1 MLIAIDHGNK
11 QMKTIHSRPFVS
23 GLMESTTRPFGSD
36 ILEYQGKF
44 YSLSNQRIPYKRDK
58 TEDDRFFILTLFGIA
73 EELRLKERYGEEVVH
88 VSLAVGLPPAHYG
101 SQNQSFVQYFLGR
114 GIVNFQFH
122 DNPYTVYIEDV
133 RCYPQAFAAAVT
145 MMDKLLDKPKV
156 LIIDIGGFTADYL
169 MMRSGRADLSICDSL
184 ENGVILLYNR
194 IRAKTNSEYDI
205 LLEETDIDSILKGN
219 KGSYPQAVVSLVENL
234 AQDFVNDL
242 ANSLRERMLDLM
254 SGMVVFVGGG
264 AILLRRVIETSGK
277 VGNPLFVED
286 INANAKGYEF
296 LYKMETTRR

>member
-11 QMKTIHSRPFVS
+11 QMKTIHCPPFVS
-23 GLMESTTRPFGSD
+23 GLAESITRPFGSN
-36 ILEYQGKF
+36 ILEYQDKF
-44 YSLSNQRIPYKRDK
+44 YTLSNQRIPYKRDK

-73 EELRLKERYGEEVVH
+73 EELHIEEKYGEEVVH

-101 SQNQSFVQYFLGR
+101 AQSQAFIRYFLGR
-114 GIVNFQFH
+114 GIVNFQYR
-122 DNPYTVYIEDV
+122 DNPYTIYIKDV

-145 MMDKLLDKPKV
+145 MMNKLLDKPRV
-156 LIIDIGGFTADYL
+156 LIVDIGGVTADYL

-194 IRAKTNSEYDI
+194 IRTKVNSEFDI
-205 LLEETDIDSILKGN
+205 LLEETDIDDILKNSKSGY
-219 KGSYPQAVVSLVENL
+219 SPEVISLVEKM
-234 AQDFVNDL
+234 AQNFINDL

-254 SGMVVFVGGG
+254 SGTVVFVGGG
-264 AILLRRVIETSGK
+264 AILLRRQIEASGK
-277 VGNPLFVED
+277 VRNAVFVED

-296 LYKMETTRR
+296 LYKMETTGR

>member
-205 LLEETDIDSILKGN
+205 LLEETDIDSILKGS
-219 KGSYPQAVVSLVENL
+219 KCSYPQAVVSLVENL

>member
-11 QMKTIHSRPFVS
+11 QMKTIHCPPFVS
-23 GLMESTTRPFGSD
+23 GLAESITKPFGSD
-36 ILEYQGKF
+36 ILEYQDRF
-44 YSLSNQRIPYKRDK
+44 YTLSNQRIPYKRDK

-73 EELRLKERYGEEVVH
+73 EEILAEEGYGEEVMRL
-88 VSLAVGLPPAHYG
+88 SLAVGLPPAHYG
-101 SQNQSFVQYFLGR
+101 AQNKAFIQYFSNR
-114 GIVNFQFH
+114 GIEKFRYRGK
-122 DNPYTVYIEDV
+122 PYTIYIEDV

-145 MMDKLLDKPKV
+145 MMDKLIGKSRV

-169 MMRSGRADLSICDSL
+169 MMRSGRADLTVCDSL

-194 IRAKTNSEYDI
+194 IRTKANAEFDI
-205 LLEETDIDSILKGN
+205 LLEEADIDGILKDGE
-219 KGSYPQAVVSLVENL
+219 STYSPAVVSLVEKL

-264 AILLRRVIETSGK
+264 AILLRRHIEASRK

-286 INANAKGYEF
+286 ISANAKGYEF
-296 LYKMETTRR
+296 LYKAETIGR

>member
-11 QMKTIHSRPFVS
+11 QMKTIHCPPFVS
-23 GLMESTTRPFGSD
+23 GLAESITKPFGSD
-36 ILEYQGKF
+36 ILEYQNKF
-44 YSLSNQRIPYKRDK
+44 YTLSNQRIPYKRDK

-73 EELRLKERYGEEVVH
+73 EEILAGEGYGEEVMRI
-88 VSLAVGLPPAHYG
+88 SLAVGLPPAHYG
-101 SQNQSFVQYFLGR
+101 AQNQSFVQYFSNR
-114 GIVNFQFH
+114 GIEKFRYRGK
-122 DNPYTVYIEDV
+122 PYAIYIEDV

-145 MMDKLLDKPKV
+145 MMDKLIEKPRV

-169 MMRSGRADLSICDSL
+169 MMRSGRADLTVCDSL
-184 ENGVILLYNR
+184 ENGVIVLYNR
-194 IRAKTNSEYDI
+194 IRTKANSEFDI
-205 LLEETDIDSILKGN
+205 LLEEADIDGILKSGE
-219 KGSYPQAVVSLVENL
+219 STYSPAVVSLVEKL

-264 AILLRRVIETSGK
+264 AILLRRQIEASRK

-286 INANAKGYEF
+286 ISANAKGYEF
-296 LYKMETTRR
+296 LYRAETIGR

>member
-11 QMKTIHSRPFVS
+11 QMKTIHCPPFVS
-23 GLMESTTRPFGSD
+23 GLVESITRPFGSN
-36 ILEYQGKF
+36 ILEYQDKF
-44 YSLSNQRIPYKRDK
+44 YTLSNQRIPYKRDK

-73 EELRLKERYGEEVVH
+73 EELHIEEKYGEEVVH

-101 SQNQSFVQYFLGR
+101 AQSQAFIRYFLGR
-114 GIVNFQFH
+114 GIVNFQYH
-122 DNPYTVYIEDV
+122 DNPYTIYIKDV

-145 MMDKLLDKPKV
+145 MMNKLLDKPRV
-156 LIIDIGGFTADYL
+156 LIVDIGGFTADYL

-194 IRAKTNSEYDI
+194 IRTKVNSEFDI
-205 LLEETDIDSILKGN
+205 LLEETDIDDILKNSKSGY
-219 KGSYPQAVVSLVENL
+219 SPEVISLVEKL
-234 AQDFVNDL
+234 AQNFINDL

-254 SGMVVFVGGG
+254 SGTVVFVGGG
-264 AILLRRVIETSGK
+264 AILLRRQIEASGK
-277 VGNPLFVED
+277 VRNAVFVED

-296 LYKMETTRR
+296 LYKMETTGR